1 MARFEDNEVV
11 WVSVPL
17 DAATAARLQ
26 GLADMC
32 HAEPTSVAASLL
44 HDVLKEDDEAHSEPS
59 ERTVSFN

>member
-1 MARFEDNEVV
+1 MDRFEDNEVV

-44 HDVLKEDDEAHSEPS
+44 HDVLAEDEAHHEPPD
-59 ERTVSFN
+59 RAVSFN